1 MSPLRERRRQETA
14 REIQKATLGLA
25 MEKRLEDI
33 TTEEIAV
40 AAGIST
46 RTFFNYYPN
55 KEAAAIGH
63 PPSFSEEGRDALQNG
78 SGSLPAD
85 IKGLLDKH
93 MEVLERDEAIL
104 RVVGSILR
112 SNEKA
117 RGIFVGFLTAERASL
132 SEVLFSRVNDRQA
145 AATLAS
151 HAADAIGRAIHL
163 WEHEEEISLSEAL
176 DIVWEGVI
184 DASRLLGP
192 EGPSVHIWTF

>member
-1 MSPLRERRRQETA
+1 MTSPLRQKRWQETA
-14 REIQKATLGLA
+14 REIQKATLELA
-25 MEKRLEDI
+25 MKKDLVDV

-40 AAGIST
+40 AAGVST

-63 PPSFSEEGRDALQNG
+63 PPSFSEESKNALRGG

-85 IKGLLDKH
+85 LKLLLDKH
-93 MEVLERDEAIL
+93 MEILVRDEAVL
-104 RVVGSILR
+104 RAVGSILR

-132 SEVLFSRVNDRQA
+132 EEPLFIRVNDRQA
-145 AATLAS
+145 AVTLAS

-163 WEHEEEISLSEAL
+163 WEHEEDISLSEAL
-176 DIVWEGVI
+176 NITWEGLI
-184 DASRLLGP
+184 DASRFLLSSDD
-192 EGPSVHIWTF
+192 E